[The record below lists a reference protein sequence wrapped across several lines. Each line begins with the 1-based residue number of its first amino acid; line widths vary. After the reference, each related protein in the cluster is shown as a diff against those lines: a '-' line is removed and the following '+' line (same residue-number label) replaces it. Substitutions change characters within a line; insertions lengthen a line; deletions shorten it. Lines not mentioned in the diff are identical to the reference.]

1 MHPYGLSA
9 DVMLCG
15 SSDFNAA
22 PALPLGQAAKSVPN
36 TLLPAKALLPKRLRF
51 PPPHWTRLPKS
62 APQAATVMSDYICP
76 FFADEEQSDSE
87 EATSPR
93 GSEYSFSLLFRGESA
108 SEPATP
114 GARSPGALS
123 DYVFGGGTPAATPRR
138 SLFARDVDAAAK
150 EPAARPWFATSTAQ
164 NIPPPKQKSTTQ
176 SVLEAV
182 GLAAPEPEP
191 EPKSRVR
198 AVLESTGLV
207 SPAPEPEEE
216 SASYF

>member
-9 DVMLCG
+9 NVMLCG
-15 SSDFNAA
+15 SSDFKAA
-22 PALPLGQAAKSVPN
+22 PALPLDQAAKSVPN

-76 FFADEEQSDSE
+76 FFAEDEASDSE

-123 DYVFGGGTPAATPRR
+123 DYVFGNGTPAATPRR
-138 SLFARDVDAAAK
+138 SLFASDADAK
-150 EPAARPWFATSTAQ
+150 EPAAKPWFPTAAPQ
-164 NIPPPKQKSTTQ
+164 NIPPPKTKSTTQ
-176 SVLEAV
+176 TVLEAV
-182 GLAAPEPEP
+182 GLAAAEPEP
-191 EPKSRVR
+191 EPKSRTR
-198 AVLESTGLV
+198 AVLEATGLV
-207 SPAPEPEEE
+207 SPAPEPKEE

>member
-1 MHPYGLSA
+1 
-9 DVMLCG
+9 
-15 SSDFNAA
+15 
-22 PALPLGQAAKSVPN
+22 
-36 TLLPAKALLPKRLRF
+36 
-51 PPPHWTRLPKS
+51 
-62 APQAATVMSDYICP
+62 MSDYICP

-138 SLFARDVDAAAK
+138 SLFARDVDPAAK
-150 EPAARPWFATSTAQ
+150 EPAARPWFATSTAPQ
-164 NIPPPKQKSTTQ
+164 NVPPPKQKSTTQ

-207 SPAPEPEEE
+207 SPALEPKEE
-216 SASYF
+216 SPSYF

>member
-1 MHPYGLSA
+1 
-9 DVMLCG
+9 
-15 SSDFNAA
+15 
-22 PALPLGQAAKSVPN
+22 
-36 TLLPAKALLPKRLRF
+36 
-51 PPPHWTRLPKS
+51 
-62 APQAATVMSDYICP
+62 MSDYLTCP
-76 FFADEEQSDSE
+76 FFADDEASDSE

-114 GARSPGALS
+114 GARSPGVLS
-123 DYVFGGGTPAATPRR
+123 DYFGGSTPAATPRR
-138 SLFARDVDAAAK
+138 SLFASDADAK
-150 EPAARPWFATSTAQ
+150 EPAAKPWFATSTAPQ
-164 NIPPPKQKSTTQ
+164 NVPPPKQKSTTQ

-207 SPAPEPEEE
+207 SPAPEPKEE

>member
-1 MHPYGLSA
+1 
-9 DVMLCG
+9 
-15 SSDFNAA
+15 
-22 PALPLGQAAKSVPN
+22 
-36 TLLPAKALLPKRLRF
+36 
-51 PPPHWTRLPKS
+51 
-62 APQAATVMSDYICP
+62 MSDLLCP
-76 FFADEEQSDSE
+76 FFDACQSEEQDSE

-123 DYVFGGGTPAATPRR
+123 DYVFGGGGTPAATPRR
-138 SLFARDVDAAAK
+138 SLFATDSDGAAAK
-150 EPAARPWFATSTAQ
+150 EPAARPWFATSTAPQ
-164 NIPPPKQKSTTQ
+164 NVPPPKQKSTTQ

-207 SPAPEPEEE
+207 SPAPEPKEE
-216 SASYF
+216 SAGYF

>member
-1 MHPYGLSA
+1 
-9 DVMLCG
+9 
-15 SSDFNAA
+15 
-22 PALPLGQAAKSVPN
+22 
-36 TLLPAKALLPKRLRF
+36 
-51 PPPHWTRLPKS
+51 
-62 APQAATVMSDYICP
+62 MSDYLTCP
-76 FFADEEQSDSE
+76 FFGDDEASDSE

-114 GARSPGALS
+114 GARSPGVLS

-138 SLFARDVDAAAK
+138 SLFASDADAAAK

-191 EPKSRVR
+191 EPKSRTR
-198 AVLESTGLV
+198 AVLEATGLV
-207 SPAPEPEEE
+207 SPAPEPKEE